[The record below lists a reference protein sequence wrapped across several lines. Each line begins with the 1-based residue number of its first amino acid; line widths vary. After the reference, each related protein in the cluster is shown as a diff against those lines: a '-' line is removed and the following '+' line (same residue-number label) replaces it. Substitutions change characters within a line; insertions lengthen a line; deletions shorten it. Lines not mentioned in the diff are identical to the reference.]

1 MVTNPIVGVYTSITQ
16 ISIKSGMTIPKIR
29 ELRPWRIYTYDIYML
44 YIIYIFP
51 LGVGSRT
58 LATMR
63 RQILGNDL
71 ESHQLMMQTEIP
83 FAGHI

>member
-1 MVTNPIVGVYTSITQ
+1 
-16 ISIKSGMTIPKIR
+16 
-29 ELRPWRIYTYDIYML
+29 ML

-51 LGVGSRT
+51 LAVGSRT

-63 RQILGNDL
+63 REILGNDL
-71 ESHQLMMQTEIP
+71 ESHQIMMQTEIP